1 MIIDA
6 SVAVKWFIPEADS
19 DRAIALVADRRLRAP
34 PLLLTEVGNAIW
46 KKLRRGDLTER
57 FDLLARHAEL
67 QDLVEIVGGRDAELA
82 TRAFE
87 LSLMLDHAIYDC
99 VYLAMAEA
107 DGELL
112 VTADAG
118 FRRKL
123 ERTPLAPLVV
133 PL

>member
-1 MIIDA
+1 M
-6 SVAVKWFIPEADS
+6 
-19 DRAIALVADRRLRAP
+19 ADRRLRAP

>member
-82 TRAFE
+82 TRALE